1 VTRSQTQAMRALPVE
16 IEGRFKLRVSSVQR
30 GRRAEVGRD
39 GGRRAK
45 NGQSAQVRQRQERG
59 EALELRRTGHEI
71 DDQRLFVGAVLEG
84 RVASVHESNLGKPR
98 RRAASAEQR
107 RRVEARCRTKV
118 RELERAQEMEE
129 IRRGALTLSR

>member
-1 VTRSQTQAMRALPVE
+1 
-16 IEGRFKLRVSSVQR
+16 
-30 GRRAEVGRD
+30 VGRG

-45 NGQSAQVRQRQERG
+45 NGQSAQVRQRQESG

-71 DDQRLFVGAVLEG
+71 DGQRLFVGAVLEG
-84 RVASVHESNLGKPR
+84 RVASVHESDLGKPR
-98 RRAASAEQR
+98 RRAASAEER

-118 RELERAQEMEE
+118 RELEKAQEMEE